1 MDIVLPILI
10 TAVGSTFWLWSRG
23 GKITKWPSELDEME
37 QALNAPLAGP
47 FLWFIGTGLTVYG
60 LYRSYRVSWILVI
73 VSFFVG
79 AFVGKIIYILLL
91 RQFVEGRK

>member
-1 MDIVLPILI
+1 MDLVLPILI

-23 GKITKWPSELDEME
+23 GKIAKLPKQLDEME
-37 QALNAPLAGP
+37 QVLYAPLAGP
-47 FLWFIGTGLTVYG
+47 FLWFIGTGLMIYG
-60 LYRSYRVSWILVI
+60 LYRSYRISWILVI

-91 RQFVEGRK
+91 RRFVEGRK